1 MSAVFYHDDAQK
13 ELALQTKDREEV
25 KRGRAVATAVLPLT
39 AFYLAED
46 YHQKYL
52 LRQQSD
58 LMREFRAAYPESKDF
73 VASTAAARVNGYL
86 GGHGSAAA
94 LEEGIGRL
102 GLSPQGQQS
111 LRERWQRGR

>member
-1 MSAVFYHDDAQK
+1 MFWATHNPCARPGSRQYMSAVFYHDDAQK

-52 LRQQSD
+52 QKNPGGYTCHYLRD
-58 LMREFRAAYPESKDF
+58 
-73 VASTAAARVNGYL
+73 
-86 GGHGSAAA
+86 
-94 LEEGIGRL
+94 
-102 GLSPQGQQS
+102 
-111 LRERWQRGR
+111 